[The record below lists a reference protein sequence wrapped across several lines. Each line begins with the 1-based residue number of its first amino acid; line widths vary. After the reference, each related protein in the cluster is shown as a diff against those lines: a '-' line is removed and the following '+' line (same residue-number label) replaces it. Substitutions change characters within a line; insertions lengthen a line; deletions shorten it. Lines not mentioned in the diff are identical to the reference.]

1 MRKHYI
7 LFFLTLLF
15 LGSCIGGVPN
25 GIIKPD
31 KMINL
36 MVDVHI
42 VDGSLYNIDTSTPD
56 SVYKYGIDRY
66 LKVFKQHSTD
76 SVQFKKSLEYYS
88 LHPDQ
93 LEEIYTEVSKVLQAK
108 NDSLNKILIKA
119 PTKKGPKQNALPQ
132 K

>member
-1 MRKHYI
+1 MRKHYT

-15 LGSCIGGVPN
+15 LGSCIGSVPN

-42 VDGSLYNIDTSTPD
+42 VDGSLYNIDTSAPD
-56 SVYKYGIDRY
+56 SLYKYGIDRY
-66 LKVFKQHSTD
+66 LKVFKQHRTD

-93 LEEIYTEVSKVLQAK
+93 LEEMYTEVSKILQAK
-108 NDSLNKILIKA
+108 NDSIIKIQKTPIRPRRHA
-119 PTKKGPKQNALPQ
+119 VPKK
-132 K
+132 